1 MQGTNYAKGNVFFTN
16 TGAASVQ
23 IPSQT
28 VLTTATNVQF
38 VTTANALIL
47 PQCANPVPVPIQ
59 AVNQVITGHTRAG
72 SITVIPPD
80 SLSSIAQAQ
89 TPTVTPDS
97 LRATLTVNNP
107 DPTTGGEAH
116 QVPAV
121 TQQDLDKAK
130 NDLNTQVQAQIN
142 AWKQQIQQQ
151 NAKNGL
157 FGQPVP
163 TNKRFNLPA
172 IDTAEPNNTFPADIT
187 VTATML
193 IAQVNDAQSI
203 AAKQLNNSVQADRLL
218 GTRFA
223 IIGTVSIDPAQQTP
237 GDGNTVTVKVT
248 GKAGP
253 NLNPTDLQNS
263 LKGKSLGD
271 ARTLLRQS
279 NQRIQN
285 VDTQTQPG
293 IFWWVSPWADHI
305 HVNILAAT

>member
-1 MQGTNYAKGNVFFTN
+1 
-16 TGAASVQ
+16 
-23 IPSQT
+23 
-28 VLTTATNVQF
+28 
-38 VTTANALIL
+38 
-47 PQCANPVPVPIQ
+47 
-59 AVNQVITGHTRAG
+59 
-72 SITVIPPD
+72 
-80 SLSSIAQAQ
+80 
-89 TPTVTPDS
+89 
-97 LRATLTVNNP
+97 
-107 DPTTGGEAH
+107 
-116 QVPAV
+116 
-121 TQQDLDKAK
+121 
-130 NDLNTQVQAQIN
+130 
-142 AWKQQIQQQ
+142 
-151 NAKNGL
+151 
-157 FGQPVP
+157 
-163 TNKRFNLPA
+163 
-172 IDTAEPNNTFPADIT
+172 
-187 VTATML
+187 ML